1 MSADA
6 FPEGDAPK
14 APGRRSMR
22 ALLTNR
28 MAVRH
33 FTEMLVAMLV
43 GMVALGPLWPD
54 LPTDR
59 VEVHTLVMATN
70 MTIGMTALM
79 LWRRHRAPAV
89 LEMALATY
97 VPFVLLYPALWAGWL
112 SADAVFLLG
121 HLLMLPAMV
130 LAMLHRPGEY
140 TTHHP
145 RLTRT

>member
-1 MSADA
+1 M
-6 FPEGDAPK
+6 K
-14 APGRRSMR
+14 

-33 FTEMLVAMLV
+33 FVEMLVAMLV

-59 VEVHTLVMATN
+59 VEVHALVMATN

-79 LWRRHRAPAV
+79 LWRRHRAAAV
-89 LEMALATY
+89 VEMALAMY
-97 VPFVLLYPALWAGWL
+97 LPFVLLFPALWAGWL

-121 HLLMLPAMV
+121 HVLMLPAMV

-140 TTHHP
+140 TAHHA